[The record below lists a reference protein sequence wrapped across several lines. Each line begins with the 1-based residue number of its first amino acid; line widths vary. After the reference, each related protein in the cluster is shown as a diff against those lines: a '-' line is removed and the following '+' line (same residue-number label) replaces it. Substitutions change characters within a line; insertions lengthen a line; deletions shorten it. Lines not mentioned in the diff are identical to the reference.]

1 MNKGMTREELYNLIE
16 AAYEIANKDRS
27 AELMASM
34 HRPSYYD
41 GLLQGALEMA
51 KWQEQHLIDKGIKWL
66 EETFLDNCNDSGR
79 GFYGE
84 IVAHDFDSIEEMLDD
99 FKQNMKRE

>member
-1 MNKGMTREELYNLIE
+1 MKLIE
-16 AAYEIANKDRS
+16 VAYEIANKDRR
-27 AELMASM
+27 AELMTSM

-66 EETFLDNCNDSGR
+66 EETFLDNSNDSGR

-84 IVAHDFDSIEEMLDD
+84 IVAHDFDSMEIMIEAY
-99 FKQNMKRE
+99 KNYISR

>member
-1 MNKGMTREELYNLIE
+1 MTREELYNLIE

-27 AELMASM
+27 AELMVSM

-66 EETFLDNCNDSGR
+66 EETFLDNGNDSGR

-84 IVAHDFDSIEEMLDD
+84 IVTHDFDSMEIMIEAY
-99 FKQNMKRE
+99 KNYISR

>member
-1 MNKGMTREELYNLIE
+1 MTREELYNLIE

-66 EETFLDNCNDSGR
+66 EETFLDNGNDSGR

-84 IVAHDFDSIEEMLDD
+84 IVTHDFDSMEIMIEAY
-99 FKQNMKRE
+99 KNHINKKI